1 MSPKVLV
8 VDDEDS
14 MVEMLSLFF
23 GEQGF
28 DVDCAGSVEQARDAM
43 AAQSFDLVLC
53 DILMPDGNG
62 LELLRKIKEEN
73 PQTAVIMMTA
83 YTSSK
88 SAVEAMRLGA
98 HHYISK
104 PFNLD
109 ELKIQVE
116 SALAKSGLVAENV
129 YVRRELEEAFQ
140 FNSIVGQSPRM
151 QEIFSLIERV
161 ASTPST
167 VLIEG
172 ESGTGKEL
180 IARAIHFSGARKK
193 ERFLSINCGA
203 LPENLL
209 ESELFG
215 HEKGAFTGAV
225 RDKKGLFLE
234 ADQGTLFLD
243 EIGEM
248 SLPMQVKL
256 LRALQERTVRRV
268 GGHREEA
275 FNVRIIAATNR
286 DLLESTRE
294 GTFREDLYYRV
305 NVIPIELP
313 SLRQRREDI
322 SLLAEFFIKKYS
334 NQMGIEPK
342 RITMEALQLLEA
354 YPWPGNVRELE
365 NTIERVLALSPAA
378 DITSGE
384 LPAHIRQ
391 SEPEPEPQMDLPEEG
406 IVLEIYL
413 DGIRRRFM
421 EQALERAGGVQ
432 TRAAE
437 LLAMSFRSF
446 RYYSKK
452 LAIHGEES

>member
-1 MSPKVLV
+1 MNPRVLI
-8 VDDEDS
+8 VDDETS
-14 MVEMLSLFF
+14 MVEMLSFF
-23 GEQGF
+23 FSDEGF
-28 DVDCAGSVEQARDAM
+28 NLQCANSVEQARAAM
-43 AAQSFDLVLC
+43 AEQAFDLVLC

-62 LELLRKIKEEN
+62 LDLLRQIKEES

-98 HHYISK
+98 YHYVSK
-104 PFNLD
+104 PFNLE
-109 ELKIQVE
+109 ELKTQVE
-116 SALAKSGLVAENV
+116 SALAKSGLTSESV
-129 YVRRELEEAFQ
+129 YVRRELEESFQ
-140 FNSIVGQSPRM
+140 FNNIIGKSPRM

-161 ASTPST
+161 ASTQST
-167 VLIEG
+167 VLIQG

-180 IARAIHFSGARKK
+180 IARALHFSGPRKK

-234 ADQGTLFLD
+234 ADRGTLFLD

-248 SLPMQVKL
+248 SLSMQVKL
-256 LRALQERTVRRV
+256 LRALQERKVRRV
-268 GGHREEA
+268 GGYREEA
-275 FNVRIIAATNR
+275 IDVRIIAATNR
-286 DLLESTRE
+286 DLLECTRE
-294 GTFREDLYYRV
+294 GIFREDLFYRI
-305 NVIPIELP
+305 NVIPVQLP

-322 SLLAEFFIKKYS
+322 SLLVEFFIKKYS
-334 NQMGIEPK
+334 AQMGIDPK
-342 RITMEALQLLEA
+342 RISMEALQVLES

-365 NTIERVLALSPAA
+365 NTIERVLALSPAL

-384 LPAHIRQ
+384 LPSHLR
-391 SEPEPEPQMDLPEEG
+391 SSDPEPESQMDLPEDG
-406 IVLEIYL
+406 LVLETHL
-413 DGIRRRFM
+413 DGIRRHFM
-421 EQALERAGGVQ
+421 EQALERTGGTQ
-432 TRAAE
+432 TRAAK

-452 LAIHGEES
+452 LEIKGL